1 MAKNES
7 KETCILVVDDSE
19 EVTETLE
26 AVLGKD
32 YRLVVTN
39 RSMEAVALFQKE
51 SPDLVLLDVEMPDM
65 DGFEL
70 CRILKT
76 MSKDNFVPILFVT
89 GKYDVHSIKEG
100 LQSGAQDYLSK
111 PFEPEE
117 LEARIRSSL
126 RTKNLYDK
134 LQEAYA
140 IIDKERDVIAKIQQ
154 GLLCDKP
161 PEIPGF
167 KFFSDYQ
174 PSSKAGGD
182 YYDFVQIDEDHLGI
196 LVSDVSGHGCP
207 AAVIMAMMRVLLRSV
222 FSEVRSPKEALEKIN
237 HILCENIKSGH
248 FITAFYG
255 VIHLPTRR
263 MKFASAGHNPPL
275 LIDYD
280 KNTVHQLT
288 TSKGFPLII
297 FPQNDLEE
305 KEIYLPLNSKL
316 VLYTDG
322 LTEAQNPQGEM
333 FGMERFSDYLLDL
346 GKSLDAVQLGI
357 RIKEMAQEFINSTSF
372 SADESMTDLNML
384 VQGFVHDTN
393 FTDDYTLVILEVLP
407 ESAH

>member
-1 MAKNES
+1 MAKIKS
-7 KETCILVVDDSE
+7 KETCILVVDDSN
-19 EVTETLE
+19 EVTDTLE
-26 AVLGKD
+26 EVLGKD
-32 YRLVVTN
+32 YRMVVTN
-39 RSMEAVALFQKE
+39 RSMEAIALFQKE
-51 SPDLVLLDVEMPDM
+51 SPDLVLLDVEMPDI
-65 DGFEL
+65 DGYEL
-70 CRILKT
+70 CRIIKT
-76 MSKDNFVPILFVT
+76 ISKDNFVPVLFVT
-89 GKYDVHSIKEG
+89 GKYDIRSVKEG

-111 PFEPEE
+111 PFVPEE
-117 LEARIRSSL
+117 LEARIRACL
-126 RTKNLYDK
+126 RTKNLYDN
-134 LQEAYA
+134 LQEAYS
-140 IIDKERDVIAKIQQ
+140 IIDQERDVIAKIQQ

-174 PSSKAGGD
+174 PSAKAGGD
-182 YYDFVQIDEDHLGI
+182 YYDFVQIDDEHLGI

-222 FSEVRSPKEALEKIN
+222 FCQVQSPKEALEKIN
-237 HILCENIKSGH
+237 HILCDNIESGH

-280 KNTVHQLT
+280 QDKVHQLST
-288 TSKGFPLII
+288 AKGFPLII

-305 KEIYLPLNSKL
+305 KEIELPPNSKL

-322 LTEAQNPQGEM
+322 LTEAQNSQGEM
-333 FGMERFSDYLLDL
+333 FGMERFSDSLQEL

-357 RIKEMAQEFINSTSF
+357 RIKEMAQEFIKSTSF
-372 SADESMTDLNML
+372 SADESMTDLNKL
-384 VQGFVHDTN
+384 VQGFVHDTT